1 MYTGTQRRDA
11 MYAGTHW
18 SRIWRFGVIAALG
31 LTLVAGAAGPARAAA
46 KVIRL
51 GSVGFPGSL
60 YDITANEF
68 AKRANEALKGKY
80 EVKVFHSSQLGKD
93 SAMLKGIKVGVL
105 EMFMPSTFMSTIDD
119 RYGVF
124 EMPYLFKDR
133 AQVKRVAEDSQIQK
147 MLYDPMPAKGVRV
160 LAMWENGFRVITNNV
175 RPIVTP
181 EDLKGI
187 KLRTPKGVWRVKM
200 FKAYGANPTPMA
212 YGEVFAALQ
221 AGVIDGQENPFA
233 QIWGGKFH
241 EVQKYLSLTGHVY
254 TPVFLVAGERWWKG
268 VPADVQQTLV
278 KIAVEIGDF
287 AREMG
292 AKMDKDLKVKMKQS
306 VKFNEADK
314 GAFVKASKPIYEEFK
329 KEVKGGK
336 ELLDRIQSL
345 Q

>member
-1 MYTGTQRRDA
+1 
-11 MYAGTHW
+11 MYAGTRW
-18 SRIWRFGVIAALG
+18 SRIGRFGVIAALG

-46 KVIRL
+46 QVIRL

-60 YDITANEF
+60 FIITADEF

-80 EVKVFHSSQLGKD
+80 EVKVFHSSQLGND
-93 SAMLKGIKVGVL
+93 SEMLKGIKVGVL
-105 EMFMPSTFMSTIDD
+105 EMFMPSTIMSTIDD

-133 AQVKRVAEDSQIQK
+133 AQVKRVAEDPQVQK
-147 MLYDPMPAKGVRV
+147 MLYDPLPAKGVRV
-160 LAMWENGFRVITNNV
+160 LGFWENGFRVITNNV

-181 EDLKGI
+181 ENLKGI

-268 VPADVQQTLV
+268 LPADVQQTLL
-278 KIAVEIGDF
+278 KIAAETGDF
-287 AREMG
+287 ARETG
-292 AKMDKDLKVKMKQS
+292 AKMDNDLQEKMKQD
-306 VKFNEADK
+306 VKVNEADK
-314 GAFVKASKPIYEEFK
+314 GAFVKASQPIYDEFT

-336 ELLDRIQSL
+336 ELLNRIQSL